1 MDIHINTAF
10 NLDDELEVRRS
21 DLIGYY
27 HPREIVAD
35 ASLTVSRR
43 RALLA
48 HWLSDA
54 NAVRGAP
61 GLRRS
66 SAGVTVSVDEL
77 RAALCRLDEM
87 TDAIPELA
95 NSQSL
100 GA

>member
-1 MDIHINTAF
+1 MLDIPHGYM
-10 NLDDELEVRRS
+10 DELEVRRA
-21 DLIGYY
+21 DLVGYF

-87 TDAIPELA
+87 TDHPSWHQDVASRLSA
-95 NSQSL
+95 
-100 GA
+100 